1 MYLHLAHRT
10 QSDDRWIEFV
20 ENHRLLSA
28 LLQLLIRFL
37 ARGFGRFFIGS
48 MTSLTSWGSACIIR
62 SGKTNAKVNATRLD
76 IFDEKWPCIVRGSP
90 YAHIQL

>member
-1 MYLHLAHRT
+1 
-10 QSDDRWIEFV
+10 V

-48 MTSLTSWGSACIIR
+48 VTSLTSWGSAYIMQ
-62 SGKTNAKVNATRLD
+62 SGKTNAKVNATRLE
-76 IFDEKWPCIVRGSP
+76 IFDEKRLCIMRGSP
-90 YAHIQL
+90 CAHIQF